1 MTFSYS
7 RLEFSRYL
15 RRCCTNSLLVE
26 VDARTVSL
34 SVRLGT
40 LTIRLKRPLVGSGMF
55 AGLAIVEED
64 LAEALLLLGDRESP
78 ETANV
83 EPQIRLRVRDDEYLT
98 SHLLFWDCVMTDK
111 FKFEMSEPRTV
122 LRRAAYGS
130 MI

>member
-15 RRCCTNSLLVE
+15 RRAMKESLLVE

-34 SVRLGT
+34 SVILDYP
-40 LTIRLKRPLVGSGMF
+40 TIRLKRPLVGSGMF
-55 AGLAIVEED
+55 AGCCTNEED
-64 LAEALLLLGDRESP
+64 LAEALLLLGDREWLG
-78 ETANV
+78 TLNV
-83 EPQIRLRVRDDEYLT
+83 EPQIRLRVRDDEYCLAIV
-98 SHLLFWDCVMTDK
+98 LFWDCVMTDK
-111 FKFEMSEPRTV
+111 FKFEMTPETAV